1 MGSKGFVAHVEC
13 ASPHGGK
20 SALSDSGKGRLFIFR
35 LDAGRPWGICLNH
48 RNNFDFVRLV
58 AAFSVMVS
66 HQYALRGLP
75 EPEWSGGSFG
85 GLGVLVFFAVSG
97 YLVAGSWTRDS
108 RVLAFAAKRWLRIW
122 PGLFVSIVLT
132 VLVLGPL
139 ASELTPDVYLR
150 SGQTW
155 HYFWN
160 LDLMHF
166 EWSLPGVFEQRMASS
181 AVNGSLW
188 TIPIEVRCYAFLGLM
203 GVMGV
208 MKQRF
213 VFLALWAAA
222 AVFFLLLSR
231 MYSIELDRMHV
242 QLGIVF
248 FGAAALQLFQAQWL
262 RYRYILLI
270 CFLTWSA
277 FVWNSQVREAAL
289 TLCLPVVVVVLGMA
303 STPILRRFG
312 RFGDLSYGLYIYAF
326 PVQQTVLWSLGG
338 HLSLVQSFA
347 ISALTCACLA
357 WLSWHCIEKRALRWK
372 RTRLSTGR
380 SLWWSKCIA
389 KVSEKTGFF
398 ARS

>member
-1 MGSKGFVAHVEC
+1 
-13 ASPHGGK
+13 
-20 SALSDSGKGRLFIFR
+20 
-35 LDAGRPWGICLNH
+35 LNH
-48 RNNFDFVRLV
+48 RNNFDFVRLI
-58 AAFSVMVS
+58 AAFSVMAS

-97 YLVAGSWTRDS
+97 YLVAGSWARDS

-122 PGLFVSIVLT
+122 PGLFVSVVLT
-132 VLVLGPL
+132 VLVLGPVVTVL
-139 ASELTPDVYLR
+139 PLDTYLR
-150 SGQTW
+150 SVQAW

-160 LDLMHF
+160 LDLVHF
-166 EWSLPGVFEQRMASS
+166 EWSLPGVFEQGMASS

-188 TIPIEVRCYAFLGLM
+188 TIPIEVRCYAFLGVL

-213 VFLALWAAA
+213 VFLALWVAAA
-222 AVFFLLLSR
+222 SFFLLLSR

-262 RYRYILLI
+262 RYRYILLFS
-270 CFLTWSA
+270 FLSWGA
-277 FVWNSQVREAAL
+277 FVWNSQFREAAL

-303 STPILRRFG
+303 STPFLRRFG

-326 PVQQTVLWSLGG
+326 PVQQTVLWSLGRNF
-338 HLSLVQSFA
+338 SLIQSFA
-347 ISALTCACLA
+347 ISALICACVS
-357 WLSWHCIEKRALRWK
+357 WLSWHCVEKRSLRWK
-372 RTRLSTGR
+372 RTRLSTGQW
-380 SLWWSKCIA
+380 LWWSKFITT
-389 KVSEKTGFF
+389 VSKKTGFF